1 MFHGVHTLAASE
13 GWFPAFL
20 SQSATPHVMKNLSI
34 KAALVTALLVLF
46 SLLLAVSA
54 YGIVQIRE
62 SSQSLETVERIAV
75 RKQLALERAFT
86 YLMRARLGSAV
97 MGYARDANQQ
107 DEVRQ
112 QNELMPGYLT
122 LTQKHVAEFEA
133 IAMDTDEGRTL
144 SAALA
149 VALRDYTQQYVQP
162 VVAAALAGD
171 QTRVRQIQLGST
183 VGTLALNEALRRFN
197 AYNDPHTQAYVSDAR
212 RASRLAMIFMVGAII
227 LALGLAAVVFVGLMR
242 VVLRPLADVGRDLER
257 MAGGDLSATLPA
269 AGSNEIGRLRG
280 SLATMQGGLVQ
291 LIGRVHTGVEEIN
304 VGAREIASG
313 NQDLSSRTEQ
323 QAASLEE
330 TAASMEELAATV
342 KQNADNARQANQLA
356 LSASG
361 VAERGG
367 AVVAD
372 VVATMDG
379 ISASSRRIGE
389 IVGVIDSIAFQTNIL
404 ALNAAVEA
412 ARAGEQ
418 GKGFAVVAS
427 EVRAL
432 AQRSAQAAREIKTL
446 IEESGQHVESG
457 ARQVAQAG
465 ATMQDVVSAV
475 KRVADI
481 VGEITAASD
490 EQASGIDQVNT
501 AVVQMDAVTQQ
512 NAALV
517 EEAAAATMA
526 LENQADMLR
535 VSVDAF
541 KLRAGQESSALAA
554 LPAAAA
560 PQRVYAALPA

>member
-1 MFHGVHTLAASE
+1 
-13 GWFPAFL
+13 
-20 SQSATPHVMKNLSI
+20 MKNLSI
-34 KAALVTALLVLF
+34 KTALVSALLALLA
-46 SLLLAVSA
+46 LLLSVGA
-54 YGIVQIRE
+54 YGIFQIRE
-62 SSQSLETVERIAV
+62 SSASLETVESIAV
-75 RKQLALERAFT
+75 KKQLALEKAFT
-86 YLMRARLGSAV
+86 FMMRARLGAAV
-97 MGYARDANQQ
+97 MNFAAEENRGADAQQ
-107 DEVRQ
+107 LRELVPGHVVRANAFVDEFASI
-112 QNELMPGYLT
+112 P
-122 LTQKHVAEFEA
+122 
-133 IAMDTDEGRTL
+133 MDAPEGTRL
-144 SAALA
+144 SDDLVKAF
-149 VALRDYTQQYVQP
+149 RDYISAYVATAVQAG
-162 VVAAALAGD
+162 VAGD
-171 QTRVRQIQLGST
+171 AARVRQVQLDST
-183 VGTLALNEALRRFN
+183 AGTLGLNEALRRFN
-197 AYNDPHTQAYVSDAR
+197 DYNEPRTQALVTDAR
-212 RASRLAMIFMVGAII
+212 QASNIAMVFMVSAII
-227 LALGLAAVVFVGLMR
+227 AGLVLAVLVFVALTR

-291 LIGRVHTGVEEIN
+291 LIGRVHAGVEEIN

-356 LSASG
+356 VSASG
-361 VAERGG
+361 VAEQGG

-541 KLRAGQESSALAA
+541 KLRAGQGASALAA
-554 LPAAAA
+554 LPAAAAA

>member
-1 MFHGVHTLAASE
+1 
-13 GWFPAFL
+13 
-20 SQSATPHVMKNLSI
+20 MKNLSI
-34 KAALVTALLVLF
+34 KTALVSALLALLA
-46 SLLLAVSA
+46 LLLSVGA
-54 YGIVQIRE
+54 YGIFQIRE
-62 SSQSLETVERIAV
+62 SSASLETVESIAV
-75 RKQLALERAFT
+75 KKQLALEKAFT
-86 YLMRARLGSAV
+86 FMMRARLGAAV
-97 MGYARDANQQ
+97 MNFAAEENRGADAQQ
-107 DEVRQ
+107 LRELVPGHVVRANAFVDEFASI
-112 QNELMPGYLT
+112 P
-122 LTQKHVAEFEA
+122 
-133 IAMDTDEGRTL
+133 MDAPEGTRL
-144 SAALA
+144 SDDLVKAF
-149 VALRDYTQQYVQP
+149 RDYISAYVATAVQAG
-162 VVAAALAGD
+162 VAGD
-171 QTRVRQIQLGST
+171 AARVRQVQLDST
-183 VGTLALNEALRRFN
+183 AGTLGLNEALRRFN
-197 AYNDPHTQAYVSDAR
+197 DYNEPRTQALVTDAR
-212 RASRLAMIFMVGAII
+212 QASNIAMVFMVSAII
-227 LALGLAAVVFVGLMR
+227 AGLVLAVLVFVALTR

-291 LIGRVHTGVEEIN
+291 LIGRVHAGVEEIN

-356 LSASG
+356 VSASG
-361 VAERGG
+361 VAEQGG

-541 KLRAGQESSALAA
+541 KLRAGQGSSALAA

-560 PQRVYAALPA
+560 APQRAYAALPA